1 MLTLLRHENL
11 EADLSILELYILV
24 CMHRLE
30 DKEQTSYN
38 FTSIMKGRRF
48 SFPLFVI
55 SEVVKKADTG

>member
-30 DKEQTSYN
+30 DKEHV
-38 FTSIMKGRRF
+38 KGVGTEG
-48 SFPLFVI
+48 SWP
-55 SEVVKKADTG
+55 